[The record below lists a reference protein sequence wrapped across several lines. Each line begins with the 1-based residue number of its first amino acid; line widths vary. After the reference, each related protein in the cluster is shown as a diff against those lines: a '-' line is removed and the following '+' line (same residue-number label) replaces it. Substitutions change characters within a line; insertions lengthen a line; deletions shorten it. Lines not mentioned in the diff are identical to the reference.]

1 MSTEI
6 NTAIL
11 KLKKRAEKY
20 SMDQLVDTFVDIGS
34 LFTLLLNTDHQ
45 ILYGRRGTGK
55 THVLTYLCSKIKK
68 NNDCP
73 IYIDLRL
80 IGSTGDYILIE
91 ISHFQKEP
99 LDY

>member
-1 MSTEI
+1 MSLEI

-45 ILYGRRGTGK
+45 IL
-55 THVLTYLCSKIKK
+55 IW
-68 NNDCP
+68 
-73 IYIDLRL
+73 
-80 IGSTGDYILIE
+80 
-91 ISHFQKEP
+91 
-99 LDY
+99 

>member
-1 MSTEI
+1 MSLEI

-55 THVLTYLCSKIKK
+55 THVLRPFS
-68 NNDCP
+68 
-73 IYIDLRL
+73 
-80 IGSTGDYILIE
+80 
-91 ISHFQKEP
+91 FQKEP
-99 LDY
+99 DVYRLYYLLLA